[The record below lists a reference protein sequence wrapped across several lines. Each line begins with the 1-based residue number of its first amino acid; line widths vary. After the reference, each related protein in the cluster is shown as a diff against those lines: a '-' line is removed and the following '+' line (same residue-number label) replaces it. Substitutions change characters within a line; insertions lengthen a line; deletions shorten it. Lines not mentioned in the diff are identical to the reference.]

1 MFINVKGFVDSL
13 PILLYG
19 MAGIFVVIG
28 IIAVSIKLM
37 SWVFPCKKGRGGD
50 E

>member
-1 MFINVKGFVDSL
+1 MNVQGFLDSL

-19 MAGIFVVIG
+19 MVGIFVVIG

-37 SWVFPCKKGRGGD
+37 AWIFPYKKGK
-50 E
+50 EEE

>member
-1 MFINVKGFVDSL
+1 MNVKGFVDSL

-28 IIAVSIKLM
+28 IIFVSIKLM
-37 SWVFPCKKGRGGD
+37 GWIFPYKKGKEED